1 MPQSSESFHET
12 KEKIKKSVEEMR
24 RSQLNAT
31 LEKLANRSPRVPEI
45 STVEIWPEGDQEID
59 RKYVVVKCAYR
70 TRTSGGATGLV
81 VFLADETL
89 GEPELLCLWTGYGGG
104 LGEADI
110 DASWQALTI
119 LMERIEAPQDKML
132 HEKTVEALKK
142 RLSPPTVNRL
152 ATDDDEDR
160 RRQIRE
166 DLQHELER
174 ELALSLEMKLGIEKT
189 TGEDLGKFRESREEK
204 REKKEE
210 ESRTRSTEIDHLT
223 LLCGVV
229 MDPVRGEPV
238 SALRPGDTIYVS
250 IKDSSAIAHALR
262 QVMTKGN
269 IDKIPVTL
277 LSTET
282 TDTGNVE
289 LMVELSDGIYG
300 KALAG
305 ESYKISV
312 LREDSSP
319 RIIGLSF
326 YQMLFA
332 LTMAGLLMIMAVH
345 LLID

>member
-1 MPQSSESFHET
+1 MPQPSESFHET

-24 RSQLNAT
+24 RSQLTAT

-45 STVEIWPEGDQEID
+45 STVEIWPEGDQEIG

-110 DASWQALTI
+110 DASWQALAI
-119 LMERIEAPQDKML
+119 LMERLEAPQDKLL
-132 HEKTVEALKK
+132 HEKTMETLKK
-142 RLSPPTVNRL
+142 RLSPPTVNRM
-152 ATDDDEDR
+152 ASNDEDR
-160 RRQIRE
+160 RRQVME

-174 ELALSLEMKLGIEKT
+174 ELGLSLEMKFGIEKA

-210 ESRTRSTEIDHLT
+210 KSRTDSAEIDHLT

-229 MDPVRGEPV
+229 VDPVRGEPV
-238 SALRPGDTIYVS
+238 STLRPGDTIYVN
-250 IKDSSAIAHALR
+250 IKDGSAIAHALR

-277 LSTET
+277 LSTKT
-282 TDTGNVE
+282 TETGNVE
-289 LMVELSDGIYG
+289 LKVELSDGIYG

-332 LTMAGLLMIMAVH
+332 LTMAGLLMIIAVH